1 MQVSVPGAAQGIIIL
16 LHKLVSDSDI
26 DVIPLA
32 FLDVINGPGGEPEI
46 NFANQGNDCST
57 FSGTALLDC
66 PQIG

>member
-1 MQVSVPGAAQGIIIL
+1 MTIVLTQFVL
-16 LHKLVSDSDI
+16 DSDI
-26 DVIPLA
+26 NVIPMA

-57 FSGTALLDC
+57 FPGTALLNC